1 MTFFLVQV
9 GIDICPT
16 VGTFRNRNTKTTMT
30 LPRRAPCS
38 SRQAQAYVEK
48 EMNYFKQEMEEAQTQ
63 RENDNKNGGTRKRK
77 TSLFSGVSGGKRL
90 NQHASSVLFGWLEEH
105 MENP

>member
-1 MTFFLVQV
+1 M
-9 GIDICPT
+9 
-16 VGTFRNRNTKTTMT
+16 
-30 LPRRAPCS
+30 
-38 SRQAQAYVEK
+38 EK
-48 EMNYFKQEMEEAQTQ
+48 EMDYFKQEMEEAQTQ

>member
-1 MTFFLVQV
+1 
-9 GIDICPT
+9 
-16 VGTFRNRNTKTTMT
+16 MT

-48 EMNYFKQEMEEAQTQ
+48 EMDYFKQEIEEAQTQ

>member
-1 MTFFLVQV
+1 
-9 GIDICPT
+9 
-16 VGTFRNRNTKTTMT
+16 
-30 LPRRAPCS
+30 
-38 SRQAQAYVEK
+38 
-48 EMNYFKQEMEEAQTQ
+48 MEEAQTQ